1 LSVLKGIE
9 MDIDT
14 WGYFKQKV
22 EKEMKK
28 QGCMDPDKAVIDFID
43 TGEVIMSVEYDE
55 EDNSVIIG

>member
-1 LSVLKGIE
+1 
-9 MDIDT
+9 MDIGT